1 MSRFTPNPN
10 RPDHLVASIVALAEQ
25 SNKLA
30 LDAAMEAA
38 RADAQG
44 EVSDVV
50 DQVCRLAVGV
60 GVACGEIGWLV
71 GELEQASAAQEQL
84 SEAAVAVA
92 GMESCIRAVAY
103 AVQEVADRGA
113 PTEIGSSAEALRRV
127 CSRLAEL
134 LPRLQ
139 REFCG

>member
-1 MSRFTPNPN
+1 MSRFSPDRNH
-10 RPDHLVASIVALAEQ
+10 PDHLVASIVALAEQ
-25 SNKLA
+25 SNQLA

-38 RADAQG
+38 RADAKLQTS
-44 EVSDVV
+44 EVVE
-50 DQVCRLAVGV
+50 QVCRLAVGV
-60 GVACGEIGWLV
+60 GVACGEIAWLV
-71 GELEQASAAQEQL
+71 GELELVEAEERHL

-113 PTEIGSSAEALRRV
+113 PTEIAASAEALRRV
-127 CSRLAEL
+127 CAQLSEL

-139 REFCG
+139 REFC

>member
-1 MSRFTPNPN
+1 MSRFSKHRNHPE
-10 RPDHLVASIVALAEQ
+10 HLVASIVALAEQ

-44 EVSDVV
+44 RTPEVVG
-50 DQVCRLAVGV
+50 QVCRLAVGV

-71 GELEQASAAQEQL
+71 GELEHACPQDEQL

-92 GMESCIRAVAY
+92 GMESCIRAVAH

-113 PTEIGSSAEALRRV
+113 PTEIASSAEALRRV
-127 CSRLAEL
+127 CGQLAEL

>member
-1 MSRFTPNPN
+1 MSRFAPN

-25 SNKLA
+25 SNRLA

-44 EVSDVV
+44 RTTTVV
-50 DQVCRLAVGV
+50 DQICRLAVGA
-60 GVACGEIGWLV
+60 GVSAGEIVWLV
-71 GELEQASAAQEQL
+71 SELESATDDQDQL
-84 SEAAVAVA
+84 AEAGVAVA
-92 GMESCIRAVAY
+92 GMESCMIAVTE

-113 PTEIGSSAEALRRV
+113 PVEVASAAEALRRV
-127 CSRLAEL
+127 SAQLAAL

-139 REFCG
+139 PV

>member
-1 MSRFTPNPN
+1 MSRFTKNPN
-10 RPDHLVASIVALAEQ
+10 SPAQLVASIVALAEQ
-25 SNKLA
+25 SNSLA

-38 RADAQG
+38 RADALG
-44 EVSDVV
+44 RTSTVV

-60 GVACGEIGWLV
+60 GVACGEITWLV
-71 GELEQASAAQEQL
+71 GELERLEPTSAQL
-84 SEAAVAVA
+84 AEAGVAVT
-92 GMESCIRAVAY
+92 GMENSIRAVAV

-113 PTEIGSSAEALRRV
+113 PIEVSSSAEALRRV
-127 CSRLAEL
+127 GNQLAEL

>member
-1 MSRFTPNPN
+1 MSRFAPN

-25 SNKLA
+25 SNRLA

-44 EVSDVV
+44 RTTTVV
-50 DQVCRLAVGV
+50 DQICRLAVGA
-60 GVACGEIGWLV
+60 GVSAGEVVWLV
-71 GELEQASAAQEQL
+71 SELEAATEDHEQL
-84 SEAAVAVA
+84 SEAGVAVA
-92 GMESCIRAVAY
+92 GMESCMIAVSE

-113 PTEIGSSAEALRRV
+113 PVEVTSSAEALRRV
-127 CSRLAEL
+127 SAQLAEL

-139 REFCG
+139 PRVTGA